1 MKGDGDQEEDGD
13 ERALRRK
20 NGDGE
25 RWRPKAERRV
35 IISMGNVRR
44 AVAEGNNVGCSRD
57 QTQEMKNGNG
67 QEEQG

>member
-1 MKGDGDQEEDGD
+1 MK
-13 ERALRRK
+13 ERGKTSRGRK
-20 NGDGE
+20 RSKKKGE

-35 IISMGNVRR
+35 IISMGKVRR